1 MSRSSSSAMDW
12 EAQYEAGVFNAN
24 TAALARRLK
33 PSGSGRAQ
41 QKKPGGALLDSD
53 EEDGHLD
60 SDITMA
66 SASASASTRVAPI
79 APIYDEQEDNDTPLS
94 QLTRHWMNER
104 HAPDILPAQEELLSS
119 LLDHIRRQVCVF
131 LSALCYETDCRV
143 TV

>member
-1 MSRSSSSAMDW
+1 MDW
-12 EAQYEAGVFNAN
+12 EAQYEAGVFDAN
-24 TAALARRLK
+24 TAALSRKSK

-41 QKKPGGALLDSD
+41 QKKTGGALLDSD
-53 EEDGHLD
+53 DEDGHLD

-66 SASASASTRVAPI
+66 SASASTSTRVAPI
-79 APIYDEQEDNDTPLS
+79 APIYDEQEDSDSPLS

-119 LLDHIRRQVCVF
+119 LLDHIRRQVCTF
-131 LSALCYETDCRV
+131 LLALRFEPDCCV